1 MSHPHNEHRDH
12 KVQERR
18 VGHITGGHGSG
29 GRCYAT
35 GGAVHGDE
43 AEDKAMVKR
52 MVKSSS
58 LKADGHKGK
67 HRQDR
72 PKRKAGGVA
81 DTGNR
86 GVADLVS
93 DSQAAQ
99 EAREAAAHRTSK
111 AVLRA
116 KGGRV
121 HKGKGHTSVN
131 VIVAPQGGH
140 AGLGPMPGAAVPP
153 VPPPR
158 ALAPPMPPP
167 GGAPGGP
174 PGMPPPMPHHS
185 GGAAYASGGAVKSG
199 PTWKEGLRNGTQVQ
213 HRDGKDDG
221 KDIGRGK
228 VITYK
233 TGGAVFSNGKPG
245 AQMAPHLPSGSG
257 GGEARLFK
265 ERRAAKNYHAP
276 AHEVNGAR

>member
-43 AEDKAMVKR
+43 AADKALVKH

-72 PKRKAGGVA
+72 PG
-81 DTGNR
+81 
-86 GVADLVS
+86 
-93 DSQAAQ
+93 
-99 EAREAAAHRTSK
+99 
-111 AVLRA
+111 RA

-153 VPPPR
+153 SVPPR

-245 AQMAPHLPSGSG
+245 AQMAPHLPAGSG